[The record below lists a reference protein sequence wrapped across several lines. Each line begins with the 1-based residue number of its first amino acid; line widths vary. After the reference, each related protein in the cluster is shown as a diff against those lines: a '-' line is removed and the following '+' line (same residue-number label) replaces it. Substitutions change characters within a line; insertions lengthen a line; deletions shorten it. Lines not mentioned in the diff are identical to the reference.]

1 MFQDTLLN
9 ETNNAKIVNQ
19 DRENAYTEALVI
31 IADTR
36 GRIKNFNQACQS
48 FTGYKLEQVYDKSLW
63 NLFIFSEEAQAIKL
77 NFEKVLLS
85 KSNYNSKN
93 YWIAKDKSKHLIAWS
108 YSPISNLEGELDYV
122 VLNGV
127 AIAPKTEKLPKSIS
141 EENKY
146 SNFFKY
152 CSDGIIIHDLEG
164 NIIDAN
170 LKISQLLG
178 YTKAELLSLTLAKLH
193 PQSKEGQSKNRLNKV
208 FQDRSINF
216 ETEFKTKDN
225 RIFKAEVSASL
236 YEVDGD
242 RLVQGIIRDIS
253 NRAQEEKQLEHLN
266 KELQVRAEQRTI
278 QLIQTN
284 RKLHKQIIARKKIEQ
299 NLRNSEEKYRSVVN
313 NLKEVVFQIDDSGLW
328 TFLNPAWSEITGFTI
343 EETLQTNFL
352 NYIHPEDRQIALK
365 NLQSLLTNQNNH
377 AQYQIRYLTKDN
389 NFRWIEVIKQIMKD
403 LSDNTIGI
411 SGTLNDI
418 TERKKAQQELIEA
431 LEKERELGE
440 LKSRFVSMTSHEF
453 RTPLAIISS
462 SAGLLQSYGDKLN
475 QEKKDKHL
483 NRIQSSVTHMT
494 DLLNDVLTI
503 SKAEANKLEF
513 NPQPLNLKL
522 FCYDLID
529 EIKLGYSNHDIHLSL
544 GAKLE
549 NNSEFNFNLDK
560 KLLRH
565 IFSNLLSNAIK
576 YSSEESNVY
585 FSCEW
590 IEKNLIFK
598 IKDEG
603 IGIPTE
609 DLPHLFESFHRCQNV
624 GNIQGTGLGLAIVK
638 HSVEL
643 HQGVIDV
650 TSEIN
655 KGTTFTITIPANI
668 YSSEFI

>member
-9 ETNNAKIVNQ
+9 KKNNAKIFNQ
-19 DRENAYTEALVI
+19 DRENAYTEPLVI

-36 GRIKNFNQACQS
+36 GRIKNFNQACQL
-48 FTGYKLEQVYDKSLW
+48 FTGYKLEQVYDRSLW

-77 NFEKVLLS
+77 NFDKVLLS

-93 YWIAKDKSKHLIAWS
+93 YWIAKDKSKHLIAWC

-164 NIIDAN
+164 KIIDAN

-178 YTKAELLSLTLAKLH
+178 YTKAELLSLTLAELH
-193 PQSKEGQSKNRLNKV
+193 PQSKEEKSKNRLNKV

-225 RIFKAEVSASL
+225 KIFKAEVSASL
-236 YEVDGD
+236 YEVDGE

-253 NRAQEEKQLEHLN
+253 DRAQEEKQLEHLN

-365 NLQSLLTNQNNH
+365 NLQSLLTNQNNYS
-377 AQYQIRYLTKDN
+377 QYQIRYLTKDN

-403 LSDNTIGI
+403 LSENTIVI

-513 NPQPLNLKL
+513 NPQPLNLKK

-529 EIKLGYSNHDIHLSL
+529 EIKLGYSNHHIHLSF
-544 GAKLE
+544 GTNLE
-549 NNSEFNFNLDK
+549 NNSEFNFNLDR

-565 IFSNLLSNAIK
+565 IFSNLLSNAVK
-576 YSSEESNVY
+576 YSPEQSNVH
-585 FSCEW
+585 FNCEW
-590 IEKNLIFK
+590 IENNFIFK
-598 IKDEG
+598 IKDQG

-609 DLPHLFESFHRCQNV
+609 DIPHLFESFHRCQNV

-650 TSEIN
+650 TSKIDR
-655 KGTTFTITIPANI
+655 GTTFTITIPANI
-668 YSSEFI
+668 CSSKFI